1 MYMGTLPVRQTIS
14 MIPVTIPG
22 VDLGRRV
29 SVTRSRGRRAL
40 QPRSRVRGGVAAG
53 LARGLAALLAAAAAA
68 AAAAASPP
76 YPFNDATLPAP
87 QRAADL
93 LARLTL
99 HEKVGMLFMDASM
112 AFGNDALPKGG
123 DLPSTAV
130 PRLGVPQ
137 FNWMS
142 MGNVFRGAS
151 NGCKLGCCTRCPTS
165 ATSAPPRAAGACCT
179 EGNSTQL
186 PQGTGVAATW
196 NADLVFALGV
206 LASDEARGFQNGF
219 PGGAELADYR
229 TGASSVINIL
239 RDGRWGRAPE
249 TYGECPILT
258 GEIAVAFNKGLMGF
272 AARSAPARPSDA
284 IKVLPVVRH
293 FVAYAGPD
301 GGRFS
306 FDAIVSEDDL
316 RLTFLPAWRRLAAE
330 GALGGVMSAISALNS
345 IPSAAH
351 KSLLTDWLRGEAGF
365 DGFVMSDCD
374 TIPAISE
381 HFAFTASIEQAA
393 AAALQAGGD
402 LNCGPEYALILN
414 ATLDGF
420 VSEPRDVDPAVLRLL
435 TRRVQVGD
443 LDAGN
448 AAPPPYTNI
457 SYSVVDSPAH
467 RALARQAV
475 RESVVLLSNGAGAS
489 AGSEGRAAPA
499 PLPLHLLPGDPLLIR
514 TLLVVGPSAD
524 DASVQAHT
532 YHGTPAAWTTVL
544 EGLREVVDPSVVIQ
558 VLPGCERR
566 GSNTSGFSA
575 AIAAAAAADAV
586 VYVGGLEASIE
597 EEGTDRGSFALPGVQ
612 LQLIQALHNATS
624 ASGVPVVV
632 VIVSGGPVSEPW
644 MSNQS
649 RLGWLW
655 ASYFGQDGAGIADVI
670 AGAYSPSG
678 RLPFTMPFDA
688 TQVGDI
694 ADYDMRGPPFGRT
707 YRYLRYAD
715 ADVDGF
721 AQLNGLA
728 VDCNPAA
735 GCLQGP
741 GAAHGCDNSSVPG
754 ECSFTR
760 GAAVSLCAAWPE
772 CAAVTCSSGRPTCQA
787 RGDTNLTHDAASTTS
802 FLRSFP
808 STPLFPFAHG
818 LSYSNVTIVG
828 LEVAGAAAGS
838 GVTLGD
844 TVLLT
849 AALSPVDT
857 SVDFVVAIFGEFLQC
872 DGSASPVPALP
883 RRTLLA
889 FTKVAAET
897 GAAGTRVP
905 LSFAL
910 DPLRIPGVERQ
921 AFPGRLRLWAG
932 DGGACAECPNTTVE
946 LVLPSGGCGL
956 DNDTDEL

>member
-1 MYMGTLPVRQTIS
+1 MQMSKL
-14 MIPVTIPG
+14 
-22 VDLGRRV
+22 
-29 SVTRSRGRRAL
+29 
-40 QPRSRVRGGVAAG
+40 GVAV
-53 LARGLAALLAAAAAA
+53 LAAAAAA
-68 AAAAASPP
+68 ATASPP
-76 YPFNDATLPAP
+76 FPFNDASLPAAL
-87 QRAADL
+87 RAQDL

-99 HEKVGMLFMDASM
+99 HEKVGMMFMDASM

-130 PRLGVPQ
+130 PRLGVGQ

-142 MGNVFRGAS
+142 QGNVFRGAS
-151 NGCKLGCCTRCPTS
+151 NGCNLGCCTRCPAPAS
-165 ATSAPPRAAGACCT
+165 ASSAPPRAAVACCT

-206 LASDEARGFQNGF
+206 MASDEARGFQNDF
-219 PGGAELADYR
+219 PGGAQLADYR

-249 TYGECPILT
+249 TYGECPVLT

-272 AARSAPARPSDA
+272 TLRNATSRPSEA

-301 GGRFS
+301 SGRFS

-351 KSLLTDWLRGEAGF
+351 KSMLTDWLRGEAGF

-374 TIPAISE
+374 TIPSISE
-381 HFAFTASIEQAA
+381 HFAFTASIEQAT

-420 VSEPRDVDPAVLRLL
+420 ISEPRDVDPAVLRLL
-435 TRRVQVGD
+435 LRRVQVGD
-443 LDAGN
+443 LDVGN
-448 AAPPPYTNI
+448 AAPPPYSNI
-457 SYSVVDSPAH
+457 SYAGVVDSPAH

-475 RESVVLLSNGAGAS
+475 RESVVLLSNGVGAGAD
-489 AGSEGRAAPA
+489 AGAA
-499 PLPLHLLPGDPLLIR
+499 PLPLHLLPGDPLLVR
-514 TLLVVGPSAD
+514 RLLVVGPSAD
-524 DASVQAHT
+524 DDSVQAHT

-544 EGLREVVDPSVVIQ
+544 AGLRAVADASVSFT

-566 GSNTSGFSA
+566 SSNTSGFGA
-575 AIAAAAAADAV
+575 AVAAAAAADAV
-586 VYVGGLEASIE
+586 IYVGGLEASIE
-597 EEGTDRGSFALPGVQ
+597 EEGTDRGVFALPGVQ
-612 LQLIQALHNATS
+612 LQLIEALYNAT
-624 ASGVPVVV
+624 AESGAPVVV
-632 VIVSGGPVSEPW
+632 VVIAGGPVAEPW
-644 MSNQS
+644 MASRP

-655 ASYFGQDGAGIADVI
+655 ASYFGQDGAGIADVV

-678 RLPFTMPFDA
+678 RLPFTMPVDA

-694 ADYDMRGPPFGRT
+694 SDYDMRGPPFGRT
-707 YRYLRYAD
+707 YRYLRYPD
-715 ADVDGF
+715 ATTADGF

-728 VDCNPAA
+728 VDCPAA

-741 GAAHGCDNSSVPG
+741 GAAHGCDNTSVPG
-754 ECSFTR
+754 ECSFAR
-760 GAAVSLCAAWPE
+760 SSAATLCAAWPA
-772 CAAVTCSSGRPTCQA
+772 CAAVSCSSGRITCQA
-787 RGDTNLTHDAASTTS
+787 RGDTNLTHDAAGVTS

-818 LSYSNVTIVG
+818 LSYSSVTIVS
-828 LEVAGAAAGS
+828 LEAAGAGA

-844 TVLLT
+844 TVSLT
-849 AALSPVDT
+849 AALSPVNA
-857 SVDFVVAIFGEFLQC
+857 SVDFVVALFGEFLQC
-872 DGSASPVPALP
+872 DGSPSPVPALP

-889 FTKVAAET
+889 FTKVAVET
-897 GAAGTRVP
+897 GAAGTRGA

-921 AFPGRLRLWAG
+921 AFPGLLRMWAG
-932 DGGACAECPNTTVE
+932 DGGACTGCPSTTIK

-956 DNDTDEL
+956 DAGEL